1 MYSLSQIAEISGAHF
16 KGKVNHL
23 IQHYLIDSRNVQSKE
38 NTLFI
43 ALITQRNNGHQYIE
57 SLIEMGIKAFLVQEK
72 CFDIEK
78 YIPQNISFLVAEN
91 PLKAIQKLAAHH
103 RRQFNIPVIGITGS
117 NGKTVVK
124 EWLYQL
130 LKPNY
135 LICRSP
141 KSYNSQIGVPLSVL
155 NLNHRHTMAIF
166 EAGISTANEM
176 ENLADIIQP
185 TITLLTSLGS
195 AHAEGFESLQTKLHE
210 KLKLSAGAKTVIING
225 VDPNLIQQKE
235 NYIII
240 SEKPG
245 QEYELK
251 TKHFGFSLLHAQQ
264 ELNFDIPF
272 NDRASLNNAA
282 TCVVCLLQLG
292 FTQQDIHARL
302 SHLQAVALRL
312 EIKTGINHCILIN
325 DYYNSDLDSIK
336 IALGFMQ
343 QQNRGLQKM
352 VIVSDIEQSGIE
364 SGSLY
369 NQLAELLNQN
379 QIDKIIGIGLEITK
393 HKYLFNNKAM
403 FFQSTQAFEKA
414 FALNQYLFSNACIL
428 LKGARSFGFETI
440 SQLLQLK
447 SHDTVF
453 EINLN
458 KLIDNLN
465 YYKGL
470 ISPQTKMMCM
480 VKAMGYGS
488 GSVEIARTLQHRGVN
503 YLAVAYADEGVELR
517 KANIQLPIMV
527 MNPEA
532 DAFDDIIQY
541 QLEPELYSFKV
552 LKDFV
557 DRLDRLGI
565 SEAYPVHLK
574 LDTGMHRLGFESQD
588 LPQLI
593 EYLKSFHQLKI
604 TSVFS
609 HLVGS
614 DNLMLDDFT
623 KNQIKQFKEASEK
636 IELAIGY
643 KVLKHLCNS
652 AAINR
657 FQEAHFDMVRL
668 GIGMYGIGV
677 NEEEQKKLQNVSALK
692 TRISQ
697 IKTLEAGDSVGYN
710 RNAMIHQTTK
720 LATIPIGYADGF
732 ARSLGNANHGVFI
745 NGVFCKTLGNVCMD
759 MCMVDV
765 SNIECK
771 EGDEVI
777 IFENT
782 QQIHNMAKAMN
793 TITYEVLTNVSGRVK
808 RVYVQE

>member
-1 MYSLSQIAEISGAHF
+1 MYSLSQIAEISGAQF

-23 IQHYLIDSRNVQSKE
+23 IQHYLIDSRNVQSLD
-38 NTLFI
+38 NTLFV
-43 ALITQRNNGHQYIE
+43 ALITNRNNGHQYIE
-57 SLIEMGIKAFLVQEK
+57 SLIDLGIKAFLVQDK
-72 CFDIEK
+72 AFDFEK
-78 YIPQNISFLVAEN
+78 YIEQNVSFLVSED

-103 RRQFNIPVIGITGS
+103 RQQFDIPVIGITGS

-155 NLNHRHTMAIF
+155 NLNHRHTLAIF
-166 EAGISTANEM
+166 EAGISTTNEM
-176 ENLADIIQP
+176 DNLAEIIQP
-185 TITLLTSLGS
+185 SIGILTSLGS
-195 AHAEGFESLQTKLHE
+195 AHAEGFPNQKYKLNE
-210 KLKLSAGAKTVIING
+210 KLKLCNKAKTVIING
-225 VDPNLIQQKE
+225 VDAEDLERKN
-235 NYIII
+235 NYVVI
-240 SEKPG
+240 SENPG
-245 QEYELK
+245 QDYRLI
-251 TKHFGFSLLHAQQ
+251 TKDFGFDLVNQQ
-264 ELNFDIPF
+264 QSYHFSIPF
-272 NDRASLNNAA
+272 NDRASHYNAA
-282 TCVVCLLQLG
+282 TCVLCMLQLG
-292 FTQQDIHARL
+292 FSESDIRDRL
-302 SHLQAVALRL
+302 ITLQAVALRL

-352 VIVSDIEQSGIE
+352 VIVSDIEQSGLE
-364 SGSLY
+364 SGMLY

-379 QIDKIIGIGLEITK
+379 QIDKVIGIGMEISK
-393 HKYLFNNKAM
+393 HKYLFNNKAL

-414 FALNQYLFSNACIL
+414 FLLNQYLFSNACIL
-428 LKGARSFGFETI
+428 LKGARSFGFENI

-458 KLIDNLN
+458 KLIDNVN

-470 ISPQTKMMCM
+470 VHPEVQLMCM

-517 KANIQLPIMV
+517 KANVQLPIMV

-552 LKDFV
+552 LQAFIH
-557 DRLDRLGI
+557 RLDGLGI

-574 LDTGMHRLGFESQD
+574 LDTGMHRLGFETND
-588 LPQLI
+588 LEQLI
-593 EYLKSFHQLKI
+593 DLLKSAHQIKVK
-604 TSVFS
+604 SVFS

-614 DNLMLDDFT
+614 DNPLLDDFT
-623 KNQIKQFKEASEK
+623 QTQINRFKSAAEA
-636 IELAIGY
+636 IESAIGCA
-643 KVLKHLCNS
+643 VIKHLCNS
-652 AAINR
+652 AGISR
-657 FQEAHFDMVRL
+657 FKNAHFNMVRL
-668 GIGMYGIGV
+668 GIGMYGIGAG
-677 NEEEQKKLQNVSALK
+677 EQEQKYLQNVSSLK

-697 IKTLEAGDSVGYN
+697 IKTVHAGETVGYN
-710 RNAMIHQTTK
+710 RNALIDQTIR

-732 ARSLGNANHGVFI
+732 ARSLGNAKHGVYI
-745 NGVFCKTLGNVCMD
+745 GGEFCKTIGNVCMD

-765 SNIECK
+765 TAIICN

-782 QQIHNMAKAMN
+782 GQINEMAKAMN
-793 TITYEVLTNVSGRVK
+793 TISYEVLTNVSGRVK
-808 RVYVQE
+808 RVYLQE